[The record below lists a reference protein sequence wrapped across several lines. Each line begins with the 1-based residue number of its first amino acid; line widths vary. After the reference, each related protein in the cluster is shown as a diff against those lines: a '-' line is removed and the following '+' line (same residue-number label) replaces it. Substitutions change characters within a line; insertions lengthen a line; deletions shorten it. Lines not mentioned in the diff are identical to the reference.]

1 MYRTRTITLILSTLA
16 LKYSVA
22 QTHVQTTTLY
32 QTTPAV
38 TISKAFGAASTT
50 GNLIVVHLDWD
61 GQTRH
66 INTITDNKGNTYHKI
81 NGSTNWNGA
90 NYRAELWYAY
100 NITGGAILTVSATLN
115 GAPTSFSQIYI
126 SEYSGIAK
134 TIDPLDQNSV
144 SIGNTGAANSG
155 SKTPTYANELIYGA
169 SIGASGT
176 LTTGGGFTNRSTA
189 NSNII
194 EDKTVTTIG
203 SYSSA
208 FTSAGGNWI
217 AQMASFITTNALLP
231 VEFSS
236 FTAQSSNDH
245 IVLQWTTASESNND
259 FFTIE
264 RSENGSE
271 WQAIGM
277 VKSAG
282 NSLMPQDY
290 SYTVDETNAPFSD
303 FRIRQTDLDGRSIYS
318 KTLQVNNGHRDA
330 STVVIYSN
338 PTNGHSL
345 SGKAAFKTGGPIVID
360 IFDMQ
365 GRVVSRSVANQA
377 AFTVAFTH
385 ALPPGVY
392 CARFSASGY
401 SAASTFLVKD

>member
-22 QTHVQTTTLY
+22 QTHVQTTTLF
-32 QTTPAV
+32 QTTTAS

-66 INTITDNKGNTYHKI
+66 INTVTDNKGNTYHKI

-100 NITGGAILTVSATLN
+100 NITGGAVLTVSATLS

-144 SIGNTGAANSG
+144 TTGNAAAVNSG

-203 SYSSA
+203 SYNTA

-217 AQMASFITTNALLP
+217 AQMASFITTNAILP

-236 FTAQSSNDH
+236 FTTQSSHDH
-245 IVLQWTTASESNND
+245 ILLQWTTASERNND
-259 FFTIE
+259 YFTVE
-264 RSENGSE
+264 RSDNGSE
-271 WQAIGM
+271 WQAVGI

-282 NSLMPQDY
+282 NSDMPQSY
-290 SYTVDETNAPFSD
+290 SCEVDETNAPYSD

-318 KTLQVNNGHRDA
+318 KTIQVNNGNRDQA
-330 STVVIYSN
+330 TVIIYSN

-345 SGKAAFKTGGPIVID
+345 SGKASFKTGGTFTIA
-360 IFDMQ
+360 IFDM
-365 GRVVSRSVANQA
+365 GGKMVGRSVANQPM
-377 AFTVAFTH
+377 FTVNFTH
-385 ALPPGVY
+385 CLPPGVY
-392 CARFSASGY
+392 CARFSSSGY
-401 SAASTFLVKD
+401 SASTSFLVND